1 MIIRPVQSPDAVA
14 IAELYNHYI
23 AETIVTFEET
33 PVATAEIAKRVEEIR
48 AAELP
53 WLIAEE
59 SSQLFGYAYASPW
72 RVRRAYRFAVEVTVY
87 VAPGH
92 ARRGIASK
100 LYSQLLPILQSKG
113 FHCAMGGIALPNDAS
128 VALHEKFGFHKA
140 AHFKEAGFKFNR
152 WIDVGYWQRML

>member
-1 MIIRPVQSPDAVA
+1 MIIRPVRSPDAAA

-33 PVATAEIAKRVEEIR
+33 PVPVEEIAKRIEDIR

-53 WLIAEE
+53 WLIAEDGD
-59 SSQLFGYAYASPW
+59 QLLGYAYASPW
-72 RVRRAYRFAVEVTVY
+72 RVRRAYRFSVEVTVY
-87 VAPGH
+87 VAPGR

-113 FHCAMGGIALPNDAS
+113 IHCAMGGIALPNDAS
-128 VALHEKFGFHKA
+128 VALHEKFGFQKA
-140 AHFKEAGFKFNR
+140 AHLKEAGFKFNR